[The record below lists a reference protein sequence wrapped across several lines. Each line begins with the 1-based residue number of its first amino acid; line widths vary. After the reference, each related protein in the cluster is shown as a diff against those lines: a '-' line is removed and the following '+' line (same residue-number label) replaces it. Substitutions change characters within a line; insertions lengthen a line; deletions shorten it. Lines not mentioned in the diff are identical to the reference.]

1 VICVTIWLFSVAY
14 IGKSG
19 SFVDDVIYRC
29 DLEKSQ
35 NRVLLCV
42 YEQCHNVIS
51 IPWTVLYKKW
61 CATTSY
67 ITAVSGKN
75 RETII
80 YRVAFKI
87 ALSMARNSNFRP
99 TEKRTK
105 NYFHG
110 AKFKFQ
116 THGKTNKKLFP
127 WREIQISNPRKT
139 AQKITFSGA
148 KFKFKNHGN
157 WPPTGFIHPWKKIT
171 EIWPF
176 SVFFLAAILA
186 PGDCARSRGE
196 A

>member
-1 VICVTIWLFSVAY
+1 VICVTICLFRVAY

-19 SFVDDVIYRC
+19 SFVDDVIYPC

-35 NRVLLCV
+35 NRVLLYV

-51 IPWTVLYKKW
+51 IPWTVYKKW

-75 RETII
+75 KETII

-87 ALSMARNSNFRP
+87 ALSMARNSNFKP

-116 THGKTNKKLFP
+116 THRKTHKKLLSVA
-127 WREIQISNPRKT
+127 RNSNLAT
-139 AQKITFSGA
+139 YGFHTSVE
-148 KFKFKNHGN
+148 KNHGN
-157 WPPTGFIHPWKKIT
+157 MTIFR
-171 EIWPF
+171 
-176 SVFFLAAILA
+176 VFFLAAILA
-186 PGDCARSRGE
+186 PGDCARSQGLYLVHLR
-196 A
+196 